1 MTAAG
6 SWRDALLGAAVM
18 APREVPRAR
27 SVLGLLARFASGQG
41 VPASPAWLLDYD
53 VVEAFCVRGCA
64 GRASST
70 CGTYRSVLY
79 QLAGQVHGPPG
90 QRATPFAGAKA
101 PPPYSP
107 DERAALTAAARAQ
120 RDPAKRSSALAMV
133 VFGVGA
139 GLRPGELAA
148 LRGGDVTRGGG
159 RVVVRVTAG
168 GGRAVPVAPAYAGR
182 AAELARRAGDG
193 FAFRPGPADRWYK
206 NFVNGF
212 GRCLAWDP
220 DAPALSMSRARS
232 SFICDHL
239 AAGTPLRTLLAVTGI
254 AGAESLARYARHVP
268 GMTGSKAALRARW
281 HAETAR

>member
-1 MTAAG
+1 M
-6 SWRDALLGAAVM
+6 
-18 APREVPRAR
+18 
-27 SVLGLLARFASGQG
+27 ARFAAGRG
-41 VPASPAWLLDYD
+41 IPAAPALLLDYD

-70 CGTYRSVLY
+70 RGTYRSVLY
-79 QLAGQVHGPPG
+79 RLAGQVHGEPG

-101 PPPYSP
+101 PAPYSAA
-107 DERAALTAAARAQ
+107 ERAGLAAAARAQ
-120 RDPAKRSSALAMV
+120 RDPATRSSALAMV

-148 LRGGDVTRGGG
+148 LRGSDVTRGGG
-159 RVVVRVTAG
+159 RVVVHVTAG
-168 GGRAVPVAPAYAGR
+168 PGRAVPVASAYAGR

-193 FAFRPGPADRWYK
+193 FVFRPGPADRAYK

-212 GRCLAWDP
+212 ARSLAWDP

-239 AAGTPLRTLLAVTGI
+239 AAGTPLRTLLAITGI
-254 AGAESLARYARHVP
+254 AEAESLARYARHVP
-268 GMTGSKAALRARW
+268 A
-281 HAETAR
+281 